1 MVQGQGTII
10 IDMGNSGTRV
20 VVKYGK
26 DGNTGRYHER
36 QFNLSN
42 RFSMVS
48 EDYKPSEDYNEE
60 TSTVFGIEA
69 VVDGQ
74 PLGGVWANG
83 EVQEREFSVG
93 DIRPSALEKK
103 YSAKTTALT
112 FEVAMLY
119 ATRAVM
125 QITRVSDFKQVDITW
140 NVVVLLPP
148 GDLAEGKNKMID
160 VISSVKHVYC
170 SYPDVDFPIKI
181 NKIHVLPEGYCA
193 YMAVIFD
200 RGSIIRPEYQSLIG
214 ETTMVIDIGAG
225 TTDIMIIQNK
235 SIIQSTMTTIDRGGN
250 QVSQLVKKG
259 LKLNYGLKLKEVD
272 INKGIISGTV
282 RDGSKD
288 IDIVDII
295 NSAKDSVANS
305 IVNDVR
311 DFFEE
316 TEFPIRSIGK
326 LLVCGGGSMSSE
338 DSENGSENIK
348 ALSEA
353 IVSQMKTYSP
363 NIELIEIPTTFVN
376 ADMPD
381 GTTKK
386 VEKKISPRMLNVIG
400 ASILSEALI

>member
-10 IDMGNSGTRV
+10 LDMGNSGTRV

-363 NIELIEIPTTFVN
+363 NIELVEIPTTFVN

>member
-10 IDMGNSGTRV
+10 LDMGNSGTRV
-20 VVKYGK
+20 IVKYGK

-36 QFNLSN
+36 QFTLSN

-48 EDYKPSEDYNEE
+48 EGFKPSEDYSEE

-69 VVDGQ
+69 VVGGQ

-112 FEVAMLY
+112 FEVAILY

-125 QITRVSDFKQVDITW
+125 QITRVSDFKQVDVTW

-148 GDLAEGKNKMID
+148 GDLAEGKSKMID

-170 SYPDVDFPIKI
+170 SYPDVDFPIKV

-193 YMAVIFD
+193 YMGVIFD

-259 LKLNYGLKLKEVD
+259 LKVNYGLKLKEVD

-282 RDGSKD
+282 RDGSKT

-338 DSENGSENIK
+338 DDESGSENIK

-353 IVSQMKTYSP
+353 IVSQMKVYSP
-363 NIELIEIPTTFVN
+363 NIELVGIPTTFVN

-400 ASILSEALI
+400 ASILSEAMI

>member
-10 IDMGNSGTRV
+10 LDMGNSGTRV
-20 VVKYGK
+20 IVKYGK

-36 QFNLSN
+36 QFTLSN

-48 EDYKPSEDYNEE
+48 EGFKPSEDYSEE

-69 VVDGQ
+69 VVGGQ

-112 FEVAMLY
+112 FEVAILY

-125 QITRVSDFKQVDITW
+125 QITRVSDFKQVDVTW

-148 GDLAEGKNKMID
+148 GDLAEGKSKMID

-170 SYPDVDFPIKI
+170 SYPDVDFPIKV

-193 YMAVIFD
+193 YMGVIFD

-259 LKLNYGLKLKEVD
+259 LKVNYGLKLKEVD
-272 INKGIISGTV
+272 INKGI
-282 RDGSKD
+282 K
-288 IDIVDII
+288 
-295 NSAKDSVANS
+295 
-305 IVNDVR
+305 
-311 DFFEE
+311 
-316 TEFPIRSIGK
+316 IGRAH
-326 LLVCGGGSMSSE
+326 V
-338 DSENGSENIK
+338 
-348 ALSEA
+348 
-353 IVSQMKTYSP
+353 
-363 NIELIEIPTTFVN
+363 
-376 ADMPD
+376 
-381 GTTKK
+381 
-386 VEKKISPRMLNVIG
+386 
-400 ASILSEALI
+400 